1 MNKRKFKRSKGKTG
15 STKMIVSQTAA
26 LFANYAIDGVNKIH
40 NLGNFI
46 FLSTVEGE
54 AWMLDHRENLAL
66 RLADGYKALPYK
78 IKETKDNFAVGWTEK
93 FTIENDSFIALGA
106 KGQRVFTAYPV
117 KQLNE
122 LIERLKRTSPK

>member
-40 NLGNFI
+40 SLGNFI

-66 RLADGYKALPYK
+66 RLADGHKALPYK

-93 FTIENDSFIALGA
+93 FTIEDELFIALGA
-106 KGQRVFTAYPV
+106 KGRNVFTTYPV
-117 KQLNE
+117 KELNE
-122 LIERLKRTSPK
+122 LIERLKRTS

>member
-1 MNKRKFKRSKGKTG
+1 MNKRKFKRSKGTTG
-15 STKMIVSQTAA
+15 RTKMIVSQTAA
-26 LFANYAIDGVNKIH
+26 LFANYAIDGVAKIH
-40 NLGNFI
+40 SLGNFI

-66 RLADGYKALPYK
+66 RLADGHQALPYK

-106 KGQRVFTAYPV
+106 KGQSVFTAYPV
-117 KQLNE
+117 KELNE
-122 LIERLKRTSPK
+122 LIERLKRTSPE

>member
-66 RLADGYKALPYK
+66 RLADEYKALPYK
-78 IKETKDNFAVGWTEK
+78 IKETKDKFAVGWTEK
-93 FTIENDSFIALGA
+93 FTIDDELFTAIGA
-106 KGQRVFTAYPV
+106 KGRKVFTTYPV
-117 KQLNE
+117 KELNE
-122 LIERLKRTSPK
+122 LIERLKTTS

>member
-15 STKMIVSQTAA
+15 STIMIVSQTAA

-66 RLADGYKALPYK
+66 RLADGHKALPYK

-93 FTIENDSFIALGA
+93 FTIDNEKFVVIGA
-106 KGQRVFTAYPV
+106 KGQSVFTTYPL
-117 KQLNE
+117 KELNE
-122 LIERLKRTSPK
+122 LIDSLKRTSS